1 MRFTFTL
8 IALFSLLLVKAQT
21 PCVDGFAGGFPCD
34 RVDLLGF
41 LSLAEI
47 EAQANTNDIWGWTHI
62 TTGRE
67 FALIGKNNGTAF
79 VEVTDPVNPVYIGS
93 LPTHTT
99 NSLWRDIKVF
109 ADYAFIV
116 AEAGEHG
123 MQVFDLNRLVNA
135 TDLPITFD
143 ADAHYNLFGR
153 AHNIAINEES
163 GFAYAVGSQTFA
175 GGLHIVDIN
184 DPLNPVIAG
193 DFAED
198 GYTHDTQVVIYSGPD
213 LDYCGQEIAFCANEN
228 TVTIVNVTD
237 KLDTYAIAIEGYT
250 TSAYTHQ
257 CWLTE
262 DQKYLLVNDELDEM
276 QGIAPTTFTYIFD
289 VQDLDNPFLL
299 ETYEGTTPSIDH
311 NLYVKWNMVFQSNY
325 RSGLRILD
333 ASRVSEGSMV
343 EVGYF
348 DVIPSDDNP
357 TFQGSWSNY
366 PYFESGIVLLTDMF
380 GGFFVVQPRIATAD
394 VLLTAVNDLNT
405 VSGNIYLSYA
415 PETYELLFTNLPV
428 GVVADFETLALP
440 GNIAFTLTGVDD
452 LDFGD
457 YSFGIQLQH
466 DEQLSV
472 FGVTLTRA
480 DQDLQAVAAI
490 APVNS
495 VENPEVTLSWSA
507 NVDATSY
514 EVTVATDSAFQNEV
528 FNTTT
533 NDTQVVIPFSLP
545 DGVYFWKVELTGVCD
560 LALESEVA
568 TFDVLFVG
576 VNEAQ
581 KPALTLSPNPAT
593 NTLQLNYTGA
603 SNEAQI
609 WSVYGQLVHNSSVR
623 LFQGSNAID
632 ISALAPGSYVLR
644 LTTGEQVRFVKL

>member
-1 MRFTFTL
+1 MRILFA
-8 IALFSLLLVKAQT
+8 IVALFCFARVKAQT
-21 PCVDGFAGGFPCD
+21 PCIDGFAGGFPCD
-34 RVDLLGF
+34 RVDLLSF

-62 TTGRE
+62 TSGRE

-79 VEVTDPVNPVYIGS
+79 VEVTDPVNPIYIGS
-93 LPTHTT
+93 LPTHTV

-116 AEAGEHG
+116 AEAGDHG
-123 MQVFDLNRLVNA
+123 MQVFDLNRLLSA

-143 ADAHYNLFGR
+143 SDAHYNLFGR
-153 AHNIAINEES
+153 AHNIVINEES
-163 GFAYAVGSQTFA
+163 GFAFAVGTLTFA

-198 GYTHDTQVVIYSGPD
+198 GYTHDAQVVNYIGPD
-213 LDYCGQEIAFCANEN
+213 LDYCGQEIAFCSNEN

-237 KLDTYAIAIEGYT
+237 KLDTYLIALEGYT

-262 DQKYLLVNDELDEM
+262 DQKYLLVGDELDEI
-276 QGIAPTTFTYIFD
+276 QGGAPVTFTYIFD

-299 ETYEGTTPSIDH
+299 DVYEGSNTAIDH
-311 NLYVKWNMVFQSNY
+311 NLYTRWNMVFQSNY

-333 ASRVSEGSMV
+333 ASRVSEGELV

-366 PYFESGIVLLTDMF
+366 PYFESGTVVLTDMF
-380 GGFFVVQPRIATAD
+380 GGLFVVRPRIATAD
-394 VLLTAVNDLNT
+394 AFLTVVNDVNT
-405 VSGNIYLSYA
+405 VTGSIYLSYA
-415 PETYELLFTNLPV
+415 PDTYELLFTNLPV
-428 GVVADFETLALP
+428 GVEATFETIAFP
-440 GNIAFTLTGVDD
+440 GNIAFMLTGVED

-466 DEQLSV
+466 DEQLSI
-472 FGVTLTRA
+472 FGVTLTRSDL
-480 DQDLQAVAAI
+480 DQQAIAAI
-490 APVNS
+490 APINS

-507 NVDATSY
+507 NVEATSY

-528 FNTTT
+528 FNTIT
-533 NDTQVVIPFSLP
+533 NDTDVVIPFSLP
-545 DGVYFWKVELTGVCD
+545 DGSYFWKVELTGLCD
-560 LALESEVA
+560 LLLESEVA

-576 VNEAQ
+576 VNEVK
-581 KPALTLSPNPAT
+581 KPTLSLSPNPAM
-593 NTLQLNYTGA
+593 NALQVNYTGA
-603 SNEAQI
+603 SNEAHI
-609 WSVYGQLVHNSSVR
+609 WSVYGQLVSNSAIRIV
-623 LFQGSNAID
+623 QGSNAID
-632 ISALAPGSYVLR
+632 ISALAPGSYVVR
-644 LTTGEQVRFVKL
+644 LITGEQVRFVKL